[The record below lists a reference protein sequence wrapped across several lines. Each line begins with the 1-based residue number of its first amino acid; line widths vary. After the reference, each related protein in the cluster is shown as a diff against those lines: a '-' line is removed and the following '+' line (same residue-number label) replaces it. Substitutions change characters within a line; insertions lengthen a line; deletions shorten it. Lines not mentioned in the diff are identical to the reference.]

1 MEGKKQ
7 KAGYNVVNKL
17 IFESIKNNDVLTKN
31 VLLCSYFMFYH
42 FETILRKKKNQ

>member
-17 IFESIKNNDVLTKN
+17 IFEPIKNNDALAKN
-31 VLLCSYFMFYH
+31 VLPCSFFMFYH